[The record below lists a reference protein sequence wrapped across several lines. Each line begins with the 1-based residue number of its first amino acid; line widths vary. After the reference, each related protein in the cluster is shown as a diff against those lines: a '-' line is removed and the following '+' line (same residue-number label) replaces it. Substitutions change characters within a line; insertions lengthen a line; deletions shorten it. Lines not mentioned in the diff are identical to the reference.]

1 MLWVI
6 RKAVEVRGDV
16 YGRVVHGGKESCDEG
31 VVVGDSGEVRGL
43 PVEVGTEDKGEE
55 VYLPGSEGLCGREVN
70 RIRHGMDAPFV
81 QVFYRGRSQ

>member
-6 RKAVEVRGDV
+6 RKAVEVGGDFH
-16 YGRVVHGGKESCDEG
+16 GRVVHGGKESCDEG

-55 VYLPGSEGLCGREVN
+55 VYLPGGEGLCGREVSG
-70 RIRHGMDAPFV
+70 HGRDAPFV

>member
-1 MLWVI
+1 MLRVI
-6 RKAVEVRGDV
+6 RKAVEVGGDFH
-16 YGRVVHGGKESCDEG
+16 GRVVCGGKESCDEG

-55 VYLPGSEGLCGREVN
+55 VYLTGGEGLCGREVS
-70 RIRHGMDAPFV
+70 RIRHGWNAPFV